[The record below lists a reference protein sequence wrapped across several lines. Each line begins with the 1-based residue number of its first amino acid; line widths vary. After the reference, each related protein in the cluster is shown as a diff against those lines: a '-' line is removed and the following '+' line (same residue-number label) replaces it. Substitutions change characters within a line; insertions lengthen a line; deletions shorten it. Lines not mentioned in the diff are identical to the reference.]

1 MKKPFIS
8 LELFKSKRIDMR
20 NEHYHPD
27 GQKVHEHY
35 QSDGQKVHVSTLKF
49 QKSKY
54 QSKKLSLT
62 TKTINLWKKPIIFLE
77 LAKRKRVDMRN
88 KLYQSDGQKNH
99 EHYQADGQK
108 VHVFTLKFQKSK

>member
-1 MKKPFIS
+1 MNTIIQMDKKFMHTIIPVT
-8 LELFKSKRIDMR
+8 
-20 NEHYHPD
+20 D
-27 GQKVHEHY
+27 GQKVY
-35 QSDGQKVHVSTLKF
+35 VSTLKI

-54 QSKKLSLT
+54 QSKKLPLV
-62 TKTINLWKKPIIFLE
+62 TKTINLSKEPIIF

>member
-1 MKKPFIS
+1 MNPKYVQKNRRHNS
-8 LELFKSKRIDMR
+8 KDQKTHAELYSIIFTDCFL
-20 NEHYHPD
+20 NF
-27 GQKVHEHY
+27 
-35 QSDGQKVHVSTLKF
+35 KF
-49 QKSKY
+49 QKAKY
-54 QSKKLSLT
+54 QSKKLPLV

>member
-1 MKKPFIS
+1 MYKKNRRHN
-8 LELFKSKRIDMR
+8 SKD
-20 NEHYHPD
+20 
-27 GQKVHEHY
+27 QKTHAEWY
-35 QSDGQKVHVSTLKF
+35 SIIFTNCFLTFKF
-49 QKSKY
+49 QKAKY
-54 QSKKLSLT
+54 QSKKLPLV

>member
-49 QKSKY
+49 QKSK
-54 QSKKLSLT
+54 
-62 TKTINLWKKPIIFLE
+62 
-77 LAKRKRVDMRN
+77 
-88 KLYQSDGQKNH
+88 
-99 EHYQADGQK
+99 
-108 VHVFTLKFQKSK
+108 